1 MALTSVAPDA
11 DGIPGCDNTGRFLCR
26 MRIEFSGRNFEV
38 TERFRAHAEPRIE
51 TLEHLFDRI
60 GTVRI
65 TLSNQRAWKTV
76 EINLEADGLLLR
88 AEERT
93 NDELASF
100 DKALDRL
107 ERQLRRYR
115 DKVKHHS
122 KKSIRQAA
130 AEEVEASTEAVEEEE
145 EEVPAEVT
153 AEPEDIRIIRTKT
166 HALKPMTPEEAA
178 LQMELLGHDFF
189 LFFDAQ
195 SEQVEVVYRRR
206 DGGYGLIEPAVS

>member
-1 MALTSVAPDA
+1 
-11 DGIPGCDNTGRFLCR
+11 
-26 MRIEFSGRNFEV
+26 MRIEFQGRNAEV
-38 TERFRAHAEPRIE
+38 TTRLRQHAEPRIA
-51 TLEHLFDRI
+51 TLDNLFDRVADVRV
-60 GTVRI
+60 TVA
-65 TLSNQRAWKTV
+65 TQRAWRTV
-76 EINLEADGLLLR
+76 EITLEADGVLLR
-88 AEERT
+88 SEERT

-115 DKVKHHS
+115 ERVRHHG
-122 KKSIRQAA
+122 RRLTRDAVGEPVAEGAPEPVAA
-130 AEEVEASTEAVEEEE
+130 S
-145 EEVPAEVT
+145 
-153 AEPEDIRIIRTKT
+153 EPEEQVAPHDIEIVRTKT

-206 DGGYGLIEPAVS
+206 DGGYGLIEPEVG

>member
-1 MALTSVAPDA
+1 
-11 DGIPGCDNTGRFLCR
+11 

-38 TERFRAHAEPRIE
+38 TDRFRQHAEPRID

-60 GTVRI
+60 GVVRI
-65 TLSNQRAWKTV
+65 TASTQRAWKTV

-88 AEERT
+88 AEERS
-93 NDELASF
+93 NDELAIF

-130 AEEVEASTEAVEEEE
+130 AEEAEASVEPVEVEQEELDEAPVE
-145 EEVPAEVT
+145 VA
-153 AEPEDIRIIRTKT
+153 AEPDDIRIIRTKT
-166 HALKPMTPEEAA
+166 HAFKPMTPEEAA
-178 LQMELLGHDFF
+178 LQMELLGHAFF

-195 SEQVEVVYRRR
+195 SEQVEAVYRRR
-206 DGGYGLIEPAVS
+206 DGGYGLIEPVVG

>member
-1 MALTSVAPDA
+1 
-11 DGIPGCDNTGRFLCR
+11 
-26 MRIEFSGRNFEV
+26 MRIEFSGRNVEV
-38 TERFRAHAEPRIE
+38 TNRFREHAEPRID

-60 GTVRI
+60 GVVRI
-65 TLSNQRAWKTV
+65 TLSTQRAWRTV

-115 DKVKHHS
+115 DRVKHHS

-130 AEEVEASTEAVEEEE
+130 AEQAEASVEPV
-145 EEVPAEVT
+145 EVPQEAPVEVI
-153 AEPEDIRIIRTKT
+153 AEPDDIRIIRTKT

-195 SEQVEVVYRRR
+195 SEQVEAVYRRR
-206 DGGYGLIEPAVS
+206 DGGYGLIEPSLG

>member
-1 MALTSVAPDA
+1 
-11 DGIPGCDNTGRFLCR
+11 

-38 TERFRAHAEPRIE
+38 TDRFRAHAEPRIE

-65 TLSNQRAWKTV
+65 TLSTQRAWKTV

-130 AEEVEASTEAVEEEE
+130 AQEAEASTEAVEVEEA
-145 EEVPAEVT
+145 EEVPAEVI
-153 AEPEDIRIIRTKT
+153 AESDDIRIIRTKT

-195 SEQVEVVYRRR
+195 SEQVEAVYRRR
-206 DGGYGLIEPAVS
+206 DGGYGLIEPDLG

>member
-1 MALTSVAPDA
+1 
-11 DGIPGCDNTGRFLCR
+11 
-26 MRIEFSGRNFEV
+26 MRIEFSGRNIEV

-60 GTVRI
+60 GVVRI
-65 TLSNQRAWKTV
+65 TLSTQRAWKTV

-130 AEEVEASTEAVEEEE
+130 AEEAEASTEAVEVEAT
-145 EEVPAEVT
+145 EEVPAEVI
-153 AEPEDIRIIRTKT
+153 AEPDDIRIIRTKT

-189 LFFDAQ
+189 LFFDPQ
-195 SEQVEVVYRRR
+195 SEQVEAVYRRR
-206 DGGYGLIEPAVS
+206 DGGYGLIEPDLG

>member
-1 MALTSVAPDA
+1 
-11 DGIPGCDNTGRFLCR
+11 
-26 MRIEFSGRNFEV
+26 MRIEFSGRNVEV
-38 TERFRAHAEPRIE
+38 TKRFREHAEPRIE

-60 GTVRI
+60 GVVRI
-65 TLSNQRAWKTV
+65 TLSTQRAWRTV

-88 AEERT
+88 SEERT

-115 DKVKHHS
+115 DRVKHHS

-130 AEEVEASTEAVEEEE
+130 AEEVEASAEPV
-145 EEVPAEVT
+145 EVPEEKAPVEVI
-153 AEPEDIRIIRTKT
+153 AEPDDIRIIRTKT

-195 SEQVEVVYRRR
+195 SEQVEAVYRRR
-206 DGGYGLIEPAVS
+206 DGGYGLIEPSLG